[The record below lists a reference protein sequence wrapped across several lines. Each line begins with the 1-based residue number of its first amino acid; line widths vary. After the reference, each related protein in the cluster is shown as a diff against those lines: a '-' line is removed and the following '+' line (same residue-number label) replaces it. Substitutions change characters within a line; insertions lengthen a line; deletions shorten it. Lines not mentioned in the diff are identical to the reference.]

1 MYYYSCKGPIMR
13 KLLYLLFL
21 LPTLTGCDLITQY
34 FSPSQTDVTS
44 LITEFFSPSQTEVTS
59 CELEKK
65 YYPVQTARY
74 ENQSQIYQLT
84 LLDTPI
90 CFKNPLTL
98 SNVRLGRLSPEEK
111 TEKAKLDYINAE
123 DSTLYLSPGFPI
135 EILSPKEN
143 GQTGGSSSGSSL
155 WVPLVAGAAGA
166 ALGNLAASRLS
177 SPQYVSPP
185 TPNGTGSLL
194 QGFDDRQ
201 VSKTPPPSKS
211 SSSYKDVAQKK
222 KKSYSSFQPNKSSRK
237 FKSKRRR

>member
-1 MYYYSCKGPIMR
+1 MYFYCCKGPVMR

-21 LPTLTGCDLITQY
+21 VPTVTGCDLITQ
-34 FSPSQTDVTS
+34 
-44 LITEFFSPSQTEVTS
+44 FFSPSQTEVTN

-65 YYPVQTARY
+65 HYPVQTARY

-84 LLDTPI
+84 LLDTPL

-98 SNVRLGRLSPEEK
+98 DNVRLGRLSPEEK
-111 TEKAKLDYINAE
+111 TEKAKLDYINSE

-135 EILSPKEN
+135 EIVTTTEN
-143 GQTGGSSSGSSL
+143 AQTGGSSFGSSL

-177 SPQYVSPP
+177 NPQYVSPP
-185 TPNGTGSLL
+185 TPNGTGNLL
-194 QGFDDRQ
+194 QGFDDKQ

-211 SSSYKDVAQKK
+211 TTSYKEVAQKK
-222 KKSYSSFQPNKSSRK
+222 KKSYSYFQPKKSSRK

>member
-1 MYYYSCKGPIMR
+1 MAFALFGTAAAITDDKIRSLSLEKVV
-13 KLLYLLFL
+13 LLYAGVGLLFVGAAAL
-21 LPTLTGCDLITQY
+21 FG
-34 FSPSQTDVTS
+34 FSRKVPAG
-44 LITEFFSPSQTEVTS
+44 I
-59 CELEKK
+59 
-65 YYPVQTARY
+65 
-74 ENQSQIYQLT
+74 N
-84 LLDTPI
+84 
-90 CFKNPLTL
+90 
-98 SNVRLGRLSPEEK
+98 EEK

-135 EILSPKEN
+135 EILGPKEN
-143 GQTGGSSSGSSL
+143 AQTGGSSFGSSL

-185 TPNGTGSLL
+185 TPNGTGNLL

-211 SSSYKDVAQKK
+211 TSSYKEVAQKK